1 MNVVYIGHE
10 IKAELQRQGKT
21 VSWLSEQLG
30 MDRSNVYRILR
41 SPSCDTILL
50 VRLSHILHTDFFH
63 LFSERVKID
72 TCVNY
77 DTDL

>member
-10 IKAELQRQGKT
+10 IKAELRRQGKT
-21 VSWLSEQLG
+21 VSWLSDQLG

-41 SPSCDTILL
+41 APSCDTILL
-50 VRLSHILHTDFFH
+50 LRLSHILHTDFFR
-63 LFSERVKID
+63 LFSECIKID
-72 TCVNY
+72 TCVNF